1 MFTLYLN
8 FQPDA
13 LFDDKDSLDMVQLSY
28 KAKKRGIELMK
39 RIRFVTYRSLI
50 IFKIH
55 LIHIYVYIKRH

>member
-13 LFDDKDSLDMVQLSY
+13 LFDDKDSLDMVQLSH
-28 KAKKRGIELMK
+28 KVKKRGIELMK

-50 IFKIH
+50 YLRH
-55 LIHIYVYIKRH
+55 LK